1 MRDEMR
7 CARRQ
12 WNCQNLILLVSV
24 IVVLATSGCTT
35 LPLTEFASYKET
47 FVQARKAGE
56 DVLIDYSVATKEF
69 EGIEADRAA
78 SKSKFKLRSTSL
90 DAASTDGQIAR
101 IDHVA
106 VRIKAWDV
114 VARYNDLLSALAE
127 GKAATELT
135 SAIDAL
141 SASLGG
147 FPIAQVAATA
157 ADVTAFL
164 APLKPLIQ
172 EAFRE
177 KQRRDF
183 VDAVAKGGDLIY
195 GKFLKLLRDDVAD
208 FYKIRKGLNDL
219 VYQPIVDSVALPK
232 EKFSELASQLKKT
245 PALER
250 ALATLNA
257 EIAKLPS
264 STRDKPALEP
274 VKVKFGD
281 GSATPEQLEQL
292 RTYTSQARDSV
303 AKALAKNAE
312 LDAYGDV
319 LTAYKG
325 LLNQL
330 EQSMRNLQVAASQSR
345 PTIPRGEE
353 LQRSVILLREA
364 YDSYKD
370 MR

>member
-1 MRDEMR
+1 MR

-12 WNCQNLILLVSV
+12 WSCQNLILLASAM
-24 IVVLATSGCTT
+24 VVLATSGCTT

-56 DVLIDYSVATKEF
+56 DVLIDYSVATKQYD
-69 EGIEADRAA
+69 GIKADRAA
-78 SKSKFKLRSTSL
+78 SRTKFKLRSNFL

-101 IDHVA
+101 VDHVA
-106 VRIKAWDV
+106 VRMKSWDV

-157 ADVTAFL
+157 TDVTGFL
-164 APLKPLIQ
+164 APLKPLLQ
-172 EAFRE
+172 EALRE

-195 GKFLKLLRDDVAD
+195 GKFLKLLRDDATD
-208 FYKIRKGLNDL
+208 FYRIRKGLNDL
-219 VYQPIVDSVALPK
+219 VYQPLVDSVASTT
-232 EKFSELASQLKKT
+232 EKFSELASQFKKT
-245 PALER
+245 PALEQE
-250 ALATLNA
+250 LATLNA

-264 STRDKPALEP
+264 ATPDKPNLEP
-274 VKVKFGD
+274 VKVKFGT
-281 GSATPEQLEQL
+281 STATPEQLAQL
-292 RTYTSQARDSV
+292 STYTSQAGDFV
-303 AKALAKNAE
+303 AKALAENAE

-330 EQSMRNLQVAASQSR
+330 EQSMRNLLVAASQSR

>member
-12 WNCQNLILLVSV
+12 WNCQNLLLLVSV
-24 IVVLATSGCTT
+24 MVVLATSGCTT

-56 DVLIDYSVATKEF
+56 DVLIDYSVARKES
-69 EGIEADRAA
+69 EEINADRAA
-78 SKSKFKLRSTSL
+78 SKTKFKLRTTSL
-90 DAASTDGQIAR
+90 DTGSIDGQIAR

-141 SASLGG
+141 STSLGG

-164 APLKPLIQ
+164 APLKPLIE

-195 GKFLKLLRDDVAD
+195 GKFLKLLREDVAD
-208 FYKIRKGLNDL
+208 FFQIRKGLNDL
-219 VYQPIVDSVALPK
+219 VYNPVVDSVADTTA
-232 EKFSELASQLKKT
+232 KFSELASQLQKT
-245 PALER
+245 PALDQ
-250 ALATLNA
+250 ALTTLNA

-274 VKVKFGD
+274 VTVSFGN
-281 GSATPEQLEQL
+281 GAATPEQLEQL
-292 RTYTSQARDSV
+292 RTYTAQARDSV
-303 AKALAKNAE
+303 AKALEENAE
-312 LDAYGDV
+312 LDAYADV

-353 LQRSVILLREA
+353 LQRSVLLLREA